1 MISSMIWTKQSK
13 QASSKGEELDHDSTQ
28 RLGHLFYGYR
38 LYGVYS
44 IAMRPQ
50 ARRGCARAGQK
61 KLLGTAYNGAPSGV
75 PDCSEAGCMLVEE
88 YELVDTASGE
98 QVIKKQR
105 CIRTIHAEQNLL
117 LFTDRED
124 REGSSVYV
132 TDQPCWTCA
141 NMLANSGIVEIV
153 YHRAYPKDSE
163 KVSALMAQK
172 GLTFRRMAEYEPPS
186 GTLAE
191 VKN

>member
-1 MISSMIWTKQSK
+1 MTLRKDWDTYFMDIAYM
-13 QASSKGEELDHDSTQ
+13 ASTRSQCS
-28 RLGHLFYGYR
+28 
-38 LYGVYS
+38 
-44 IAMRPQ
+44 
-50 ARRGCARAGQK
+50 RRHVGAVLVQGK

-88 YELVDTASGE
+88 YELVQREDGE
-98 QVIKKQR
+98 QVVKKQR

-141 NMLANSGIVEIV
+141 NMLANSGIVEVV
-153 YHRAYPKDSE
+153 YHRPYTKDSE
-163 KVSALMAQK
+163 KTSALMKQK
-172 GLTFRRMAEYEPPS
+172 GLTFRRMEHYEPPS
-186 GTLAE
+186 GTLTE